1 MPRQTDNL
9 HLILPLG
16 SKYWNLD
23 TWKTNMEI
31 LDKAFTDLQGQIE
44 ARLTADNL
52 SYDDTGTPLNSTNIQ
67 DAIVE
72 LNTKASS
79 FRIIDVDENM
89 TIPVSCTA
97 HDYIILNFY
106 NSVPNINF
114 VKSDDSY
121 QGDFQWLNGYPTFE
135 ANATYEI
142 SFLQL
147 AGIWMKQ
154 EGIDWSRFFNYYIE
168 DDTFFI
174 TSIKTDIWY
183 DYFDNYDFRI
193 PSVID
198 GLPVVIDNR

>member
-9 HLILPLG
+9 GLILPLG

-23 TWKTNMEI
+23 TWVTNMKI
-31 LDKAFTDLQGQIE
+31 LDEAFTEIQGQIE
-44 ARLTADNL
+44 ERLTARNLTFDNTDL
-52 SYDDTGTPLNSTNIQ
+52 PLDATTVQ
-67 DAIVE
+67 DAIEE
-72 LNTKASS
+72 LNVKSSS

-154 EGIDWSRFFNYYIE
+154 EGIDWSRFFNFYIE
-168 DDTFFI
+168 DDIFYI

-193 PSVID
+193 PAVID
-198 GLPVVIDNR
+198 GMPVVIDNR

>member
-31 LDKAFTDLQGQIE
+31 LDKAFTELQGQIE

-72 LNTKASS
+72 LNSKSSS
-79 FRIIDVDENM
+79 FRIIDVEEDM

-106 NSVPNINF
+106 NTLHNVTF
-114 VKSDDSY
+114 VKSDAEH
-121 QGDFQWLNGYPTFE
+121 QGDFVWLNGSPQFE
-135 ANATYEI
+135 ANATFEI

-147 AGIWMKQ
+147 NGIWMKQ

-168 DDTFFI
+168 DDTFYI
-174 TSIKTDIWY
+174 RSIKTDVWY
-183 DYFDNYDFRI
+183 EYFDNYDFRI